1 MYERDVNMYNI
12 PKRGPKLLGYKDGR
26 LTINNIEG
34 GWNAIQ
40 VSDICHI
47 PRLHEVGYER
57 ETTAEVYISLFIYPR
72 EVLMVPRVTGGVC
85 VGI

>member
-1 MYERDVNMYNI
+1 MDDRYVNMYNI
-12 PKRGPKLLGYKDGR
+12 PKRGPKVLVYKDGR

-34 GWNAIQ
+34 GWNSMQ

-47 PRLHEVGYER
+47 PILHEVGYER
-57 ETTAEVYISLFIYPR
+57 ETTAAVYISLFIYPR
-72 EVLMVPRVTGGVC
+72 EVLMVPRVTGGGC